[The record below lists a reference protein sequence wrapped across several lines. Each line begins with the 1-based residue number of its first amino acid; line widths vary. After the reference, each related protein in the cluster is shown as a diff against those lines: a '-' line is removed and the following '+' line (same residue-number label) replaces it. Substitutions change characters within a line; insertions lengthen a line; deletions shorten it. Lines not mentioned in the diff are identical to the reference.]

1 MRGRGLDAELGGNLR
16 LAGTTQAV
24 APDGFFELIRGRI
37 DILGQRLTMTEGR
50 ITLQGSLDPFLRF
63 VATTDAGD
71 VAVQVIV
78 EGVASAP
85 EVRFA
90 SDPDL
95 PQEEVVS
102 RLIFGRGLDNI
113 SAFQAAQMASAVA
126 TLTGNSNGD
135 VVGKLRG
142 AIGLSDLDVTQTED
156 GGTEVSAGAYI
167 SDKVYT
173 EVTADSEGKQ
183 RINLNFDLSDSITI
197 KGGASNDGS
206 SGVGVFF
213 ERDY

>member
-1 MRGRGLDAELGGNLR
+1 
-16 LAGTTQAV
+16 
-24 APDGFFELIRGRI
+24 
-37 DILGQRLTMTEGR
+37 
-50 ITLQGSLDPFLRF
+50 
-63 VATTDAGD
+63 
-71 VAVQVIV
+71 
-78 EGVASAP
+78 
-85 EVRFA
+85 
-90 SDPDL
+90 
-95 PQEEVVS
+95 
-102 RLIFGRGLDNI
+102 
-113 SAFQAAQMASAVA
+113 MASAVA